1 MLLLNFLNHL
11 NPLNCIFKLNLSS
24 HQHILVIRFSAMG
37 DVAMT
42 VPVLKNVLEQNP
54 RLQITVVSNAFFEPL
69 FAGLE
74 RCSFH
79 PVYLRAQHKGVTGI
93 YRLFRE
99 LTKQHRFDGIADLH
113 HVIRSTLLRTLFTL
127 TGKKTAF
134 IDKGRKEKKALTKK
148 EDKIFQQLTT
158 SYERYAEV
166 FRKLGIQVTP
176 DHSKP
181 VYAKQPLPNGLVSFF
196 QPNKKVIGVAP
207 FAQHKEKMY
216 PLEKM
221 KAVVQALA
229 VNHNIIFFGG
239 GPGETAVL
247 NEWTH
252 EILNTANAAGNFSL
266 AQELAIISHLDA
278 MISMDSANM
287 HLASLYN
294 VPVISIW
301 GATHPFAGFYGWGQ
315 DEKNIVSVDL
325 SCRPC
330 SVFGNKPCWRGDH
343 ACMLQIE
350 ERVIV
355 DKFNSVTK

>member
-1 MLLLNFLNHL
+1 
-11 NPLNCIFKLNLSS
+11 
-24 HQHILVIRFSAMG
+24 MG

-42 VPVLKNVLEQNP
+42 VPVLKNALEQNP
-54 RLQITVVSNAFFEPL
+54 HLQITVVSNAFFEPL

-79 PVYLRAQHKGVTGI
+79 PVHLRAKHKGATGM
-93 YRLFRE
+93 YELFRE

-113 HVIRSTLLRTLFTL
+113 QVIRSTLLRTLFKL
-127 TGKKTAF
+127 TGKKTAS

-148 EDKIFQQLTT
+148 EDKVFQQLAT
-158 SYERYAEV
+158 SFERYARV
-166 FRKLGIQVTP
+166 FRKLGIEVTL
-176 DHSKP
+176 DHTEP
-181 VYAKQPLPNGLVSFF
+181 VYPKQLLPNAIVSFF
-196 QPNKKVIGVAP
+196 KQGKKVIGVAP

-216 PLEKM
+216 PLEKT

-229 VNHNIIFFGG
+229 VNHIIILFGG
-239 GPGETAVL
+239 GPEEAAVL
-247 NEWTH
+247 NQWSH
-252 EILNTANAAGNFSL
+252 EIPNTANAAGNFSL

-287 HLASLYN
+287 HLASLYK
-294 VPVISIW
+294 VPVVSIW

-343 ACMLQIE
+343 ACMMQIE
-350 ERVIV
+350 EKLIV
-355 DKFNSVTK
+355 DQFNSVVK

>member
-1 MLLLNFLNHL
+1 
-11 NPLNCIFKLNLSS
+11 
-24 HQHILVIRFSAMG
+24 MG

-42 VPVLKNVLEQNP
+42 VPVLKNALEQNP
-54 RLQITVVSNAFFEPL
+54 HLHITVVSNAFFEPL
-69 FAGLE
+69 FAGME

-79 PVYLRAQHKGVTGI
+79 PAYLRGKHKGATGM
-93 YRLFRE
+93 YELFRE

-113 HVIRSTLLRTLFTL
+113 QVIRSTLLRTLFKL
-127 TGKKTAF
+127 TGKKTAS

-148 EDKIFQQLTT
+148 EDKVFQQLAT
-158 SYERYAEV
+158 SFERYARV
-166 FRKLGIQVTP
+166 FRKLGIEVTL
-176 DHSKP
+176 DHTEP
-181 VYAKQPLPNGLVSFF
+181 VYPKQLLPNAIVSFF
-196 QPNKKVIGVAP
+196 QQGKKVIGVAP

-221 KAVVQALA
+221 KVVVQALA
-229 VNHNIIFFGG
+229 VNHTIILFGG
-239 GPGETAVL
+239 GPEEAAVL
-247 NEWTH
+247 NQWSH
-252 EILNTANAAGNFSL
+252 EIPNTANAAGNFSL

-287 HLASLYN
+287 HLASLYK

-343 ACMLQIE
+343 ACMMQIE
-350 ERVIV
+350 EKLIV
-355 DKFNSVTK
+355 DQFNSVVK